1 MGIRIL
7 LVSAGGTVHTD
18 ASTLGVWALVTCTGV
33 TAGVLGG
40 CHETEAILEFT
51 EAPAKLFGAYHHL
64 AEGVGN
70 KTVVPPFK
78 ASLG

>member
-1 MGIRIL
+1 M
-7 LVSAGGTVHTD
+7 
-18 ASTLGVWALVTCTGV
+18 TCTGV

-51 EAPAKLFGAYHHL
+51 EAQAKLFGAYHHL